1 MKLSASAVIKASISP
16 CFLGVRQQAVSS
28 LQILSCLLPLLRNA
42 TFSNTVDHENGIWIV
57 LESFDQ

>member
-16 CFLGVRQQAVSS
+16 CYLGVCQQAVSS
-28 LQILSCLLPLLRNA
+28 LQILSCLPLLRNA
-42 TFSNTVDHENGIWIV
+42 SFSNTVDHENGIWIG